1 MTFDKIIY
9 IFFCAEQRANTFKNK
24 KISES
29 IWQVKENFSELLD
42 YPNLQK
48 TKDLNQKKI
57 AKMFCKELS
66 ITMCKKYFLY

>member
-1 MTFDKIIY
+1 LRKL
-9 IFFCAEQRANTFKNK
+9 
-24 KISES
+24 ISES

-66 ITMCKKYFLY
+66 ITMCKK